1 MKGEDATG
9 MGKNILIYGDVFV
22 DHIAD
27 DPSNMSFRTY
37 LGGATVNVAAGT
49 ARLGAPVSFITVT
62 GDDETSAFVRSE
74 LEKEGVDLSS
84 AVLEPAKRVNGVYVH
99 LTPDHDRVFANY
111 ENDTPDIQVT
121 TDNLQPDAFHRAS
134 VFHFCSGT
142 MFHPTA
148 RNTTECAVRLAG
160 EAGALLS
167 YDANI
172 RPLRWDSEDECRRTT
187 VSFLASADIVKLTED
202 ELTFMMEA
210 ESVEE
215 GLQHLAAYDIP
226 VVLLTRGV
234 NGTLAIIGGERLDV
248 PSVPVEAV
256 DTTGAGDA
264 FTAGILSRIHAD
276 GLPDEPEAWR
286 EIIRFGNRLG
296 ALCVTKP
303 GALSAMP
310 YAHELQEDVNE

>member
-1 MKGEDATG
+1 MKGGAEPD
-9 MGKNILIYGDVFV
+9 MEKKILIYGDVFV

-27 DPSNMSFRTY
+27 DPSNTSFQTY
-37 LGGATVNVAAGT
+37 LGGATVNVAAGA

-84 AVLEPAKRVNGVYVH
+84 AVLEPTKRVNGVYVH
-99 LTPDHDRVFANY
+99 LTPEHDRVFANY
-111 ENDTPDIQVT
+111 QNETPDIQVT
-121 TDNLQPDAFHRAS
+121 ADDLQPEAFRRAS

-148 RNTTECAVRLAG
+148 RETTEHAVRLAK

-172 RPLRWDSEDECRRTT
+172 RPLRWDSEEECRETT
-187 VSFLASADIVKLTED
+187 VSFLSEADIVKLTED
-202 ELTFMMEA
+202 ELTFMMET

-215 GLQHLAAYDIP
+215 GLQWLADFQIP
-226 VVLLTRGV
+226 VVLLTRGER
-234 NGTLAIIGGERLDV
+234 GTLAMIGGDRMEV
-248 PSVPVEAV
+248 PAVPVDSV
-256 DTTGAGDA
+256 DATGAGDA
-264 FTAGILSRIHAD
+264 FTAGILSRIHSD
-276 GLPDEPEAWR
+276 GLPGVPDAWQ
-286 EIIRFGNRLG
+286 ETIRFGNRLG

-310 YAHELQEDVNE
+310 YAHDLQLEGDE